1 MKELYSV
8 STEIKFNQS
17 PFKNYTDN
25 YCLQF
30 GKQYIDKEEFEERRV
45 VFNNFDELWEKVNN
59 YSFGMRFSK
68 RKFFGKR
75 VIDVGFF
82 YPLDSITI
90 TEKNRGLFPI
100 VIANHLEDEHSIK
113 SVSEYLS
120 ASEFCDY
127 LKEHGINSIM
137 VK

>member
-1 MKELYSV
+1 MKELYSI
-8 STEIKFNQS
+8 STEIEFNQS

-25 YCLQF
+25 YCLQV
-30 GKQYIDKEEFEERRV
+30 GKQYIDKKEFEEERV

-59 YSFGMRFSK
+59 YSFGIFFSK

-75 VIDVGFF
+75 VIDVSFF

-90 TEKNRGLFPI
+90 TEKNKDLFPI
-100 VIANHLEDEHSIK
+100 VIANRLEDEHDIK

-127 LKEHGINSIM
+127 LKEHGINSI
-137 VK
+137 VLK